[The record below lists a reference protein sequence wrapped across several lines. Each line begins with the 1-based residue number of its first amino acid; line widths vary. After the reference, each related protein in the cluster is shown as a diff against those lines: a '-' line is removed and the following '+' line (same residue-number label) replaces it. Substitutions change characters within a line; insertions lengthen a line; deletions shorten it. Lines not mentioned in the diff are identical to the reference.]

1 MDNHTYNKLDDIL
14 QAEYK
19 RGYEEGY
26 AARKEADQGDNVDYY
41 KQGLEEAWELA
52 KQIYY
57 LPVDGGF
64 PTEKIENIFGTV
76 NWEDVLRNLTAQ
88 ETIEKIKEYEA
99 EQKRKE
105 EEEKKLVHVGDEVT
119 DVYDKTGFV
128 TKVDGKYL
136 SILYLDGSVGYG
148 DKSCFDLTGRRAEGL
163 IVGLK
168 HMKMD
173 LEAEKNIKQK
183 QDKRKCDLNE
193 NCRYYEIGEGGC
205 AICAYDGEAIDNEK
219 TCPLY

>member
-26 AARKEADQGDNVDYY
+26 AARKEAEQGDNADYY
-41 KQGLEEAWELA
+41 KHGLEEAWELA
-52 KQIYY
+52 KQIYLY
-57 LPVDGGF
+57 PKDGGF
-64 PTEKIENIFGTV
+64 SAKELENIFGTAS
-76 NWEDVLRNLTAQ
+76 WTYLLKELTAQ
-88 ETIEKIKEYEA
+88 EAIEKIKEYEA

-128 TKVDGKYL
+128 TKVDGKCL

-148 DKSCFDLTGRRAEGL
+148 DKSCFDLTGRRDEGL
-163 IVGLK
+163 IVSLK

-173 LEAEKNIKQK
+173 LEAKK
-183 QDKRKCDLNE
+183 
-193 NCRYYEIGEGGC
+193 
-205 AICAYDGEAIDNEK
+205 
-219 TCPLY
+219 